1 MRVCQFR
8 HSRKMRLLGGEKD
21 FGGQGWIRTTEV
33 CDGRFTVCSLWPLGN
48 LPMLT
53 EVVKIHTVTQTVAL
67 SFSLSVQT
75 PGEEMELVKGLEP
88 ATC

>member
-1 MRVCQFR
+1 
-8 HSRKMRLLGGEKD
+8 
-21 FGGQGWIRTTEV
+21 
-33 CDGRFTVCSLWPLGN
+33 
-48 LPMLT
+48 MLT

-67 SFSLSVQT
+67 SFSLSVHT